1 MDFRLLG
8 PVEAYSQQR
17 PVRLGRRR
25 ERCLLG
31 LLLMEAGNVLTMDRL
46 VALLWNDDPP
56 PAAPRSVHA
65 HVARLRAGLSPH
77 GLRIVTAGTGYLAD
91 VDPREVDVHRFTAA
105 VARAQALA
113 HPAERA
119 AVLGDALALW
129 RGPLLAG
136 VAGDELR
143 ERVGASVEGLRRLAV
158 ELRAQALLDGG
169 AHEQVAAEL
178 PAQVAEH
185 PTRERLVELL
195 MVALYRGGRQA
206 EALAVYRRTRELL
219 VADLGVEPGPQL
231 QRTHSRVLVRDPTLA
246 AAPPGDTARPDPP
259 RWRYLPRDIPDFTG
273 RAADLDR
280 LDALVPDG
288 DGSATAVVITTIAG
302 TAGIGKTA
310 LAVHWGHRTAGR
322 YPDGQLYVNL
332 RGYDTG
338 RPLRPVE
345 AFAQLLRALGL
356 SGDKI
361 PVAEPEAADLYR
373 SVLAD
378 KRVLV
383 LLDNARSVDQ
393 VRPLLPSSPG
403 SVAVITSRDR
413 LTGLLARD
421 GARRLTLDVL
431 RPDEAIALLS
441 RILGADRVQAEP
453 AAAREL
459 AALCGHLPLALR
471 IAAANLADQPDR
483 RIAEHVT
490 ALGEGNVVALAVEGD
505 RQSALRAAFDQSYAT
520 LAPRGRR
527 LFRSLGLLPGED
539 FTGAAAAALAGIAVD
554 EVDEVLDRLCAAHLV
569 VPRDDRRYTMHD
581 LVRRYARELAGTVD
595 GERRC
600 RAAFARLCRWYLD
613 TADAAARQ
621 LYPHMFRLPVT
632 TRTSVQFDRT
642 AALAW
647 LDAERANLVAA
658 TVHAAEHGT
667 GTLAWLL
674 ADTLRG
680 YFYLRRNMVDWLA
693 TATAGR
699 AAAEAAG
706 DVRAQAAAHHSLGVA
721 HASLS
726 SYPQAAAHYASAVE
740 LSERIGWREC
750 QAAATGNDGVLSL
763 WTGRLPA
770 AASAFNQALRL
781 YRELDSPAGQAVNLA
796 NLGIVYLSSGHFDR
810 AADNYRQALA
820 LHERAGARNSQ
831 ALVLNNLGEV
841 YRHMGRF
848 DRAVD
853 HFTAALAVHREVG
866 GRSGEALVLGNL
878 AAVYRDTGRHAEALD
893 HAESALLVVR
903 QTGDLHAEAYTLNRL
918 ATVHHALGRYQDAV
932 DGHLEA
938 LALTRQT
945 GSRDPET
952 DAHLGLAAAR
962 LGLGQLAE
970 ADRHAAQALA
980 LSRRFSLRIFEGL
993 ALLAH
998 ARVHLA
1004 RDEPDK
1010 AARYARRAW
1019 GILAGIGHRFGEA
1032 RALEVLGCAA
1042 GGRG

>member
-505 RQSALRAAFDQSYAT
+505 RQSALRAAFYQSYAT

-527 LFRSLGLLPGED
+527 LFRSLGLLPAED
-539 FTGAAAAALAGIAVD
+539 FPGALPGGVRTVVPVVPGHRRRRRAPAVPAHVPPPGDHPHERAVRPHRRAGLARRRTGQPGGRDRPRRRARHRYPCLVVGRYPARLLLPAPQHGRLAGHRHRGAGCGRGRRGRQGAGGGAPLARRGPCQP
-554 EVDEVLDRLCAAHLV
+554 EQLPASRGPLRQRRGAERTDRLAGM
-569 VPRDDRRYTMHD
+569 PGGGDRQ
-581 LVRRYARELAGTVD
+581 RRRPQPVD
-595 GERRC
+595 R
-600 RAAFARLCRWYLD
+600 
-613 TADAAARQ
+613 AAARGRLRVQ
-621 LYPHMFRLPVT
+621 PGLAPVPRAGLAGRTGGQPRQPRHRLPELRAFRPRRGQLPAGVGPARAGRRPQQPGARAEQPRRGVPPHGPLRPRRRPLHGRAGGAPGGRRAQRRGAGAGQPRRGVPRHRPPRRGARPRRIGPARGT
-632 TRTSVQFDRT
+632 PDRR
-642 AALAW
+642 LA
-647 LDAERANLVAA
+647 RRG
-658 TVHAAEHGT
+658 VHAEPARHRAPRARPVPGRRRRSSRSA
-667 GTLAWLL
+667 GVDP
-674 ADTLRG
+674 ADRQPGSGDRRPPRPGRRAVGAAPARRG
-680 YFYLRRNMVDWLA
+680 RPARRPGARPVPPVQPA
-693 TATAGR
+693 HFRGPG
-699 AAAEAAG
+699 AA
-706 DVRAQAAAHHSLGVA
+706 R
-721 HASLS
+721 
-726 SYPQAAAHYASAVE
+726 P
-740 LSERIGWREC
+740 
-750 QAAATGNDGVLSL
+750 
-763 WTGRLPA
+763 
-770 AASAFNQALRL
+770 
-781 YRELDSPAGQAVNLA
+781 
-796 NLGIVYLSSGHFDR
+796 
-810 AADNYRQALA
+810 
-820 LHERAGARNSQ
+820 RAGAPRPRRAGQ
-831 ALVLNNLGEV
+831 GRPLRAAGVGHPRRDRTPLRRGAGAGGPRLRGRRARLADPRVDEFEVVLP
-841 YRHMGRF
+841 
-848 DRAVD
+848 
-853 HFTAALAVHREVG
+853 
-866 GRSGEALVLGNL
+866 GRSV
-878 AAVYRDTGRHAEALD
+878 
-893 HAESALLVVR
+893 
-903 QTGDLHAEAYTLNRL
+903 
-918 ATVHHALGRYQDAV
+918 
-932 DGHLEA
+932 
-938 LALTRQT
+938 
-945 GSRDPET
+945 
-952 DAHLGLAAAR
+952 
-962 LGLGQLAE
+962 
-970 ADRHAAQALA
+970 
-980 LSRRFSLRIFEGL
+980 
-993 ALLAH
+993 
-998 ARVHLA
+998 
-1004 RDEPDK
+1004 
-1010 AARYARRAW
+1010 
-1019 GILAGIGHRFGEA
+1019 
-1032 RALEVLGCAA
+1032 
-1042 GGRG
+1042 